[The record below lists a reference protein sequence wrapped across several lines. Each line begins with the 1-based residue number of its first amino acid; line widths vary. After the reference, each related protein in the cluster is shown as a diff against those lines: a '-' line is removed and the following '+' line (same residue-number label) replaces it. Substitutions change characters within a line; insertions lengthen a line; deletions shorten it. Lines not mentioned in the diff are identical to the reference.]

1 MLSFPKARSRQLLYT
16 LGLLHFQV
24 IKKPIHWLQDWAMN
38 HKPTHS
44 GADDFP
50 NSPLPFRSWNLERG
64 TWNLKQGILRIS
76 P

>member
-1 MLSFPKARSRQLLYT
+1 
-16 LGLLHFQV
+16 
-24 IKKPIHWLQDWAMN
+24 MN

-64 TWNLKQGILRIS
+64 LGLGTRNLQGSLPDVEMTPWGAVPGRTWDWELVTWGF
-76 P
+76 